1 MATKIKGRQV
11 EVFTGVEPG
20 VVPPSGQP
28 VGNVLFD
35 NGTWAQGQAGLSAY
49 QIAVNNGFVGSE
61 SQWII
66 SLQGNSKLVI
76 DEPVTGVI
84 DGSNAIFTVQNL
96 FSANKFALYL
106 NGVLQ
111 RLEEDYQISGQK
123 IILIVSPSVGE
134 KITVSYIIL

>member
-1 MATKIKGRQV
+1 MAELIDIDLLV
-11 EVFTGVEPG
+11 EPPIELCLGVEEQVYINTTNNTAGP
-20 VVPPSGQP
+20 
-28 VGNVLFD
+28 
-35 NGTWAQGQAGLSAY
+35 QGQAGLSAY

-96 FSANKFALYL
+96 FSTNKFALYL
-106 NGVLQ
+106 NGVMQ
-111 RLEEDYQISGQK
+111 RIAEDYQISGQN
-123 IILIVSPSVGE
+123 IILTVSPSVGE